1 MTKYIKA
8 SDSLV
13 NVVDANGKAHKVTQ
27 RAFDVVYAHQGYKL
41 AEGQTKLVDG
51 HEEVDYF
58 LLSREELEGVKND
71 DLKAFL
77 DKEEIDFDAKAKKE
91 DLIDL
96 ILGE

>member
-1 MTKYIKA
+1 MTKYSKA

-27 RAFDVVYAHQGYKL
+27 RAFDVVYVHQGYKL
-41 AEGQTKLVDG
+41 SDG
-51 HEEVDYF
+51 EVEVVNDPEEVDYF
-58 LLSREELEGVKND
+58 QSSREELEAVKND

-77 DKEEIDFDAKAKKE
+77 DKEEIEFDAKAKKE

>member
-41 AEGQTKLVDG
+41 AEGQAEIVNDT
-51 HEEVDYF
+51 EEVDYF
-58 LLSREELEGVKND
+58 QSSRQELEGVKND

-91 DLIDL
+91 DLINL